1 MKQTAVEWFNEEIN
15 KLNVGIDARMFIAK
29 LFDKAKEMEKEAI
42 MTAYYDGYAKDIPTP
57 SGGYHR
63 IDPEKYYNEAYK
75 NKEQ

>member
-1 MKQTAVEWFNEEIN
+1 MKTAVEWLEERYYQMDCE
-15 KLNVGIDARMFIAK
+15 LSYEDFE
-29 LFDKAKEMEKEAI
+29 KAKEMEKDCI

-63 IDPEKYYNEAYK
+63 INPEKYYNETYK